1 MKKYILITMFFVS
14 LMLITPLTVVA
25 QENKIKSIIT
35 ENPVVDRFIAQI
47 NNRINDNKGKYENK
61 QNLPIIWEF
70 LRFLLKLVFFPLQLF
85 VSIFKFIL
93 AIILSPVYLLAFFI
107 LFLLMS

>member
-47 NNRINDNKGKYENK
+47 NNRINDNK
-61 QNLPIIWEF
+61 
-70 LRFLLKLVFFPLQLF
+70 
-85 VSIFKFIL
+85 
-93 AIILSPVYLLAFFI
+93 
-107 LFLLMS
+107 